1 MRAGRFVMDRGTLRA
16 AGFVGFMTVVFLVT
30 NTSVAMAADGSAGGG
45 LLGPLDVLTREGAP
59 LSGYQLEASAR
70 PKTVTG
76 TAPIVEAA
84 MTGEVPDLGIVRE
97 TQRLVMG
104 GLFTLVR
111 LLVGLVCWLLSFV
124 FRFPLH
130 SLLVQPAQRLADA
143 YERHVVAVLGLEGLI
158 LAWAFAFGL
167 ILFVRGRVGK
177 GLGEIVLTLVIAA
190 LAASAFVRPDY
201 LLGKDGPL
209 DQTHQAA
216 LEVASITTSSY
227 FGTAARGGRPCDTA
241 VGPAHEAC
249 VKERAESRSVV
260 TPIQHALTDAL
271 VVKPYML
278 LQYGRILDPKKPG
291 HEAAYKAHTKWVKSS
306 LPEGKGSGGRASPPP
321 VDTKKCD
328 GLAGPVKESCEK
340 SLTSSAPGERPN
352 PDRERS
358 ANEDCELLI
367 GSADDYCQKQKE
379 EAENPCRLLK
389 GESRRYC
396 ESGNGPE
403 PLDPLSQLLKDLEK
417 AGTVGRACA
426 AYAEEPSWDRVW
438 AVVALLVAVVI
449 VALMIMSMA
458 VVMLGAQGADAATA
472 AVGPIVWVLA
482 MLPGRSRMLLWRW
495 WGVFVVS
502 ALVSFVAAMCLPLF
516 GIAVDA
522 LLSDSGPDH
531 MMERLLLVDALALAF
546 LVMHRRIMTATA
558 SLGQRMTMRMQYAR
572 IGGSTLGGN
581 HSGLGAALA
590 LNSAG
595 FGTGLSGGQSV
606 VHGAFGSRLRQLGSL
621 AALGDGAGMAMSPGR
636 LLGDAVA
643 EGRRGIAPLAMALR
657 GVHTALIG
665 PKPRQHPAAAWLH
678 AAANGTAPGKRGEM
692 VTDEWTGEIL
702 HDPDTDRPLLG
713 SRMHQGAS
721 RLRGYRIASRTAR
734 FAYGATL
741 GLPGTIR
748 RSKEAASEFTED
760 AHTQLRVAAHRVG
773 KDAAEWMPVFE
784 RLHDTGVAVGAG
796 VSRSGRA
803 VGTGISR
810 TGSAVGTGI
819 TRTRR
824 AVGTGAV
831 GAVIYTS
838 SPTGASGP
846 RPGGRGTISRQD
858 TPGPNGPTPSVSAIR
873 PPRRGP
879 GPAPSPSPSSS
890 SGSGSG
896 SGSDSD
902 SGAGARVPSK
912 VSVSPARRRSQPTH
926 TPPPAPPAPPAPP
939 VRQAPPERRRDLPEE
954 WPRPQPRRVA
964 QRPQEPAAPPPQP
977 PRRPTPEQRAAELE
991 RYRTNVEKFA
1001 AEARKRRR
1009 EGGERPR
1016 GEGGEG

>member
-1 MRAGRFVMDRGTLRA
+1 MRAGRVVMDRGTLRA
-16 AGFVGFMTVVFLVT
+16 AGFVAFMTVVFLVT
-30 NTSVAMAADGSAGGG
+30 NTSVAMAADGAAGGG
-45 LLGPLDVLTREGAP
+45 LLGPLDILTREGAP

-76 TAPIVEAA
+76 AAPVVEAA
-84 MTGEVPDLGIVRE
+84 MTGEAPDLGIARE

-111 LLVGLVCWLLSFV
+111 LLVGLCCWLLSFI

-143 YERHVVAVLGLEGLI
+143 YQRHVVDVLGIEGLM

-177 GLGEIVLTLVIAA
+177 GFGEIAITLVITA

-227 FGTAARGGRPCDTA
+227 FGTTARGGRPCDTA
-241 VGPAHEAC
+241 VGPAHDAC
-249 VKERAESRSVV
+249 VRERAEVRTVV

-278 LQYGRILDPKKPG
+278 LQYGRVLDPKKPG
-291 HEAAYKAHTKWVKSS
+291 HEAAYKAHATWVKSS
-306 LPEGKGSGGRASPPP
+306 LRQGKGSGGKP

-328 GLAGPVKESCEK
+328 NLIGSVKESCER
-340 SLTSSAPGERPN
+340 SVTSGAPGERPN
-352 PDRERS
+352 PNCVGVTDLLK
-358 ANEDCELLI
+358 ADCE
-367 GSADDYCQKQKE
+367 ANNPDRYE
-379 EAENPCRLLK
+379 EEDEEKENPCRLLD

-396 ESGNGPE
+396 EAGTGHDE
-403 PLDPLSQLLKDLEK
+403 MDPLSRLFKDLEK
-417 AGTVGRACA
+417 AGPVGRACA

-438 AVVALLVAVVI
+438 AVVALLVAVAI
-449 VALMIMSMA
+449 IALMIMSMA

-522 LLSDSGPDH
+522 LLSDSGPDQ

-546 LVMHRRIMTATA
+546 LVMHRRIMAATA
-558 SLGQRMTMRMQYAR
+558 SLGQRMALRMQYAR
-572 IGGSTLGGN
+572 IGGSSLGGN

-590 LNSAG
+590 LGGG
-595 FGTGLSGGQSV
+595 FATGASGPSV

-621 AALGDGAGMAMSPGR
+621 ASLGDGAGMAMSPGR

-643 EGRRGIAPLAMALR
+643 EGRRGIAPIAMALR

-665 PKPRQHPAAAWLH
+665 PKPRRHPAAAQLH
-678 AAANGTAPGKRGEM
+678 AAANGNAAGKKGE
-692 VTDEWTGEIL
+692 VVADQWTGEIL

-713 SRMHQGAS
+713 SRIHQGAS

-741 GLPGTIR
+741 GLPRNVR
-748 RSKEAASEFTED
+748 RGKEAATTFTDD
-760 AHTQLRVAAHRVG
+760 AHTQLRVAAHRVRE
-773 KDAAEWMPVFE
+773 DAAAWQPVTDG
-784 RLHDTGVAVGAG
+784 LHN
-796 VSRSGRA
+796 
-803 VGTGISR
+803 
-810 TGSAVGTGI
+810 TGSAVGAGIGRTGRAVGAGI
-819 TRTRR
+819 GRTRR

-838 SPTGASGP
+838 TPTGASGP

-858 TPGPNGPTPSVSAIR
+858 SPGSSGPTPSVSSIR

-879 GPAPSPSPSSS
+879 SSS
-890 SGSGSG
+890 SSSSSEGAGSGG
-896 SGSDSD
+896 
-902 SGAGARVPSK
+902 RVPSQ
-912 VSVSPARRRSQPTH
+912 VSVSPARRRSQPAR
-926 TPPPAPPAPPAPP
+926 P
-939 VRQAPPERRRDLPEE
+939 APPERHHNLPEG
-954 WPRPQPRRVA
+954 WPRPRRQRPTA
-964 QRPQEPAAPPPQP
+964 QRAQEPPEP
-977 PRRPTPEQRAAELE
+977 PRRPTPVERAAELE
-991 RYRTNVEKFA
+991 RYRTNIEKFA

-1009 EGGERPR
+1009 EGNERPR
-1016 GEGGEG
+1016 REGGAG